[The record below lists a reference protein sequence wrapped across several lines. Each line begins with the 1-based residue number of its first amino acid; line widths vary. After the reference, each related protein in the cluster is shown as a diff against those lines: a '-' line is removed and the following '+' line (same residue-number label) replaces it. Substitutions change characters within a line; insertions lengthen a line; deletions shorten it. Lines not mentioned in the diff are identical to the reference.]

1 MFVAIE
7 NRIMDMEGSVEN
19 GELKRGPQQETPNVI
34 LVLRRILEDA
44 DPMTSTK
51 NSIVQRLCD
60 ECGEEFRFI

>member
-1 MFVAIE
+1 
-7 NRIMDMEGSVEN
+7 MEGSVEN
-19 GELKRGPQQETPNVI
+19 GELTRGPQQETPNVI